1 MEETIDK
8 NNTNRSKEASIISG
22 KSDKTENYFSEKIS
36 SKDVNKNNK
45 NEIKLPN
52 ILNNNLRNH
61 KTIEKSIF
69 KCTNNFKSKYIVSKR
84 HSHGCFHCDNSIKI
98 EKLTKKNYFGPS
110 TLGLEEKTFNL
121 IVTQETL
128 PTYNKESKYIKVID
142 NNHNLNN
149 IKKENP
155 FQSTVNRALVTK
167 DEKLCFSFKAK
178 NYYEKAYNLSLQ
190 PKDIKYDSNNP
201 IFLHLANPH
210 EYRFFS
216 VD

>member
-1 MEETIDK
+1 MEETNDK
-8 NNTNRSKEASIISG
+8 YNTNRSKETSIISV
-22 KSDKTENYFSEKIS
+22 KSDKTDNYFTDKMS
-36 SKDVNKNNK
+36 SKDVNKIYNN
-45 NEIKLPN
+45 EVKLPN
-52 ILNNNLRNH
+52 ILNSERNH
-61 KTIEKSIF
+61 KKIDKSIF

-84 HSHGCFHCDNSIKI
+84 HSHGCFHSDNSIKI
-98 EKLTKKNYFGPS
+98 EKLTKKNYFGPT
-110 TLGLEEKTFNL
+110 TLGLDEKTFNL

-128 PTYNKESKYIKVID
+128 PTFNKESKYIKVID
-142 NNHNLNN
+142 NNYNLNN